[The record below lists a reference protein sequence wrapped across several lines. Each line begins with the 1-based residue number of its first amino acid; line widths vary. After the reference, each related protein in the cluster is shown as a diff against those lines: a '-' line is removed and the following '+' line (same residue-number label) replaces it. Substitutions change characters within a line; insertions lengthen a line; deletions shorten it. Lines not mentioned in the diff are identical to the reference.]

1 VKVKIFSACF
11 SRTETTCETT
21 SLFQLGGSIKKEFMS
36 AHYIDIH
43 IRLCVCVCLSVCLR
57 GYLWNHAQ
65 AQPLPIFFLCMLPM
79 AVARS
84 SAGRVTKFQGKGNFG
99 GFPPH

>member
-43 IRLCVCVCLSVCLR
+43 IRLCVCVCLSVCLSVCEDISGTTR
-57 GYLWNHAQ
+57 KRNLYQFFSCACCLWLWLG
-65 AQPLPIFFLCMLPM
+65 PLPE
-79 AVARS
+79 
-84 SAGRVTKFQGKGNFG
+84 G
-99 GFPPH
+99 